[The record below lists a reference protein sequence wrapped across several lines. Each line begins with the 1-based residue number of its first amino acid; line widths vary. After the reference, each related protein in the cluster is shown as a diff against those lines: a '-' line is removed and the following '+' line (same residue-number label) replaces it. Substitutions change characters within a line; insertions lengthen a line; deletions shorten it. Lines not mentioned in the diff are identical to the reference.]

1 MKFNYDDI
9 NTNIK
14 SKFMNPKIDN
24 TDKILAKIKEEE
36 EEKFK

>member
-1 MKFNYDDI
+1 
-9 NTNIK
+9 
-14 SKFMNPKIDN
+14 MNPKIDN